1 MIEMAS
7 SSQTIGMADASS
19 HDPFQFSNCGTA
31 HHFISAEEIYT
42 KFGQV
47 AQQINTLRANYITE
61 LADYSSEDLLTII
74 LPSFIQKSQSHAKE
88 CLHHLRSTYSYTNE
102 TNDYA
107 SQLTQSLSALIK
119 SNTRRLHRRILAYLA
134 VLLTPSTLLH
144 SDTFDTE
151 SSTSL
156 QDLNQNSLF
165 ALPIVPEVCSSLAD
179 KFSLLLPEDGS
190 SLISEECSSLLPEEC
205 SSLFL
210 EECSS
215 LFLEEC
221 SSLLLEECSSLVYEE
236 CSSILYHH
244 VASLLFASTF
254 LCSMTLLHLSVS
266 CLSACFAIT
275 FTIAL
280 RNLSFA
286 VPYLSEYACP
296 SRFRPPLTTTAPR
309 FVMQSI
315 CVAANIVVLS
325 FGHDS
330 RLL

>member
-61 LADYSSEDLLTII
+61 LAEYSSEDLLTTI
-74 LPSFIQKSQSHAKE
+74 LHSFIQKTQSHAKE
-88 CLHHLRSTYSYTNE
+88 CLHHLRSTYSYTAE

-134 VLLTPSTLLH
+134 VLLTPSTLLQ
-144 SDTFDTE
+144 SDSLDTE
-151 SSTSL
+151 SPTSL

-190 SLISEECSSLLPEEC
+190 SLISEEYSSLL
-205 SSLFL
+205 
-210 EECSS
+210 
-215 LFLEEC
+215 LEEC
-221 SSLLLEECSSLVYEE
+221 SSLLLEECSS
-236 CSSILYHH
+236 ILYHH
-244 VASLLFASTF
+244 VVSLLFASTF

-266 CLSACFAIT
+266 CLSAFFAIT

-280 RNLSFA
+280 HNLFSA

-296 SRFRPPLTTTAPR
+296 SKFRPPLTTTAPH
-309 FVMQSI
+309 FLVQSL
-315 CVAANIVVLS
+315 CVAANVVVPS